1 MALNENYK
9 IEYLPIAVQ
18 DMNEIVSS
26 FLMMGSKNGAI
37 RIKDKMK
44 QAAQRL
50 GTFPRM
56 SITVP
61 DEALAK
67 IGYRMTVVEDYL
79 MFYRVFDDE
88 KKIIIYRVLN
98 GKMDYPSIMK
108 RLTEQI

>member
-1 MALNENYK
+1 MALNENYQ

-50 GTFPRM
+50 GTFPRI

-61 DEALAK
+61 YEALAK
-67 IGYRMTVVEDYL
+67 IGYRMTVIEDYL

-98 GKMDYPSIMK
+98 GKMDYPSILK
-108 RLTEQI
+108 RIKE

>member
-79 MFYRVFDDE
+79 MFYRIFDDD
-88 KKIIIYRVLN
+88 KKVLIYRVLK
-98 GKMDYPSIMK
+98 GKMDYPSLLK
-108 RLTEQI
+108 RLTEQ